1 MPFVIEPTALYSK
14 PDLAEMLQ
22 PFGIDVDHFL
32 GRIQCVKRFRSAW
45 LGEDLLHA
53 IQNTTPLTA
62 GDGKDLPEVAVSRRR
77 KKGAD
82 LIGGVF
88 SPSELGISH
97 P

>member
-1 MPFVIEPTALYSK
+1 MPFVIVPTALYSK

-32 GRIQCVKRFRSAW
+32 ARIQCVKRFRSAW
-45 LGEDLLHA
+45 LGEDLLEA
-53 IQNTTPLTA
+53 IRKTTPLA
-62 GDGKDLPEVAVSRRR
+62 GQGEKDLPEVTVRKRRNP
-77 KKGAD
+77 KSS

-88 SPSELGISH
+88 SPAELGISR